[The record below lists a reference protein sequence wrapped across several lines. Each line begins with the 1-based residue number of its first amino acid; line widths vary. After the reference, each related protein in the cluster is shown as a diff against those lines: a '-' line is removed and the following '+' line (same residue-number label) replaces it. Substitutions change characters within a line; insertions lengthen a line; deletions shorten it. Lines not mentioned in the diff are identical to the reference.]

1 MATPIPTALRTPDG
15 DPVGWMP
22 ADFDAYEI
30 TVKTT
35 NPAFDEAAATGR
47 FVLGLHA
54 EEDGQVVVDL
64 ATAEDLAA
72 RRLTTTVRR
81 LMTGT
86 TRSGKTLPLSA
97 PATAA

>member
-1 MATPIPTALRTPDG
+1 MTAAALRAPTG
-15 DPVGWMP
+15 DPASWMP

-54 EEDGQVVVDL
+54 EDGQVVVDL
-64 ATAEDLAA
+64 ATAESLAA
-72 RRLTTTVRR
+72 RRLTATVRR

-86 TRSGKTLPLSA
+86 TRSSKTLPLSA